1 MGIRKIGCLLAVCL
15 MVFMS
20 RAYAENMQFVDANGS
35 TGYYVDTDS
44 ISSDQVVENDVQKTL
59 WTARVAVIRADLNRR
74 YIYLMQFDPDKRMYQ
89 IFASEVQRYDTKDVL
104 QSSDQAEPPRPYL
117 VTSPMNEIVQF
128 IMTAKS
134 SSTEWPRMTGNNNE
148 MTRACSHGG
157 RLFLQIAVPA
167 KDSCLRHGTE
177 AKKTKKE
184 DAAASKK
191 QDPI

>member
-74 YIYLMQFDPDKRMYQ
+74 YIYLMQFDPAKRTYQ

-104 QSSDQAEPPRPYL
+104 QSSD
-117 VTSPMNEIVQF
+117 
-128 IMTAKS
+128 
-134 SSTEWPRMTGNNNE
+134 
-148 MTRACSHGG
+148 
-157 RLFLQIAVPA
+157 
-167 KDSCLRHGTE
+167 
-177 AKKTKKE
+177 
-184 DAAASKK
+184 
-191 QDPI
+191 

>member
-74 YIYLMQFDPDKRMYQ
+74 YIYLMQFDPAKRTYQ
-89 IFASEVQRYDTKDVL
+89 IFDTKDVL
-104 QSSDQAEPPRPYL
+104 QSSDQAEPARPYL

-128 IMTAKS
+128 VMTA
-134 SSTEWPRMTGNNNE
+134 N
-148 MTRACSHGG
+148 
-157 RLFLQIAVPA
+157 
-167 KDSCLRHGTE
+167 
-177 AKKTKKE
+177 
-184 DAAASKK
+184 ASGSE
-191 QDPI
+191 

>member
-104 QSSDQAEPPRPYL
+104 QSSDQTEPPRPYL
-117 VTSPMNEIVQF
+117 VTSPINEIVQF

-134 SSTEWPRMTGNNNE
+134 SSTE
-148 MTRACSHGG
+148 
-157 RLFLQIAVPA
+157 
-167 KDSCLRHGTE
+167 
-177 AKKTKKE
+177 
-184 DAAASKK
+184 
-191 QDPI
+191 

>member
-74 YIYLMQFDPDKRMYQ
+74 YIYLMQFDQAVNDK
-89 IFASEVQRYDTKDVL
+89 
-104 QSSDQAEPPRPYL
+104 
-117 VTSPMNEIVQF
+117 EI
-128 IMTAKS
+128 K
-134 SSTEWPRMTGNNNE
+134 
-148 MTRACSHGG
+148 RACPSGG
-157 RLFLQIAVPA
+157 RLFLQ
-167 KDSCLRHGTE
+167 KRQ
-177 AKKTKKE
+177 KKRR
-184 DAAASKK
+184 SRVQK
-191 QDPI
+191 QENI